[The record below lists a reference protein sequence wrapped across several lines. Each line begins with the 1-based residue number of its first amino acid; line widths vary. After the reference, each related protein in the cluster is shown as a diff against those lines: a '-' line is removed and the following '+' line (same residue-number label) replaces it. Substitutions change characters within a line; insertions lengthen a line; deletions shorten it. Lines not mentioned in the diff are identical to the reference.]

1 VALAVNTAVLFAQM
15 MVSEAAA
22 VMVGVTAT
30 DTVAVAVRVPQ
41 LLVPLTVY
49 TVVAVGATEVLAVVA
64 PLLHTY
70 AVEVPAAVK
79 VAVAPAVQRIAAAG
93 VVLTVKV
100 GTSFTVTLRVLVLLH
115 PAVDPDTV

>member
-1 VALAVNTAVLFAQM
+1 M
-15 MVSEAAA
+15 
-22 VMVGVTAT
+22 
-30 DTVAVAVRVPQ
+30 
-41 LLVPLTVY
+41 
-49 TVVAVGATEVLAVVA
+49 VAVGATEVLAVVA

-79 VAVAPAVQRIAAAG
+79 VAVAPAVQRTAAAG